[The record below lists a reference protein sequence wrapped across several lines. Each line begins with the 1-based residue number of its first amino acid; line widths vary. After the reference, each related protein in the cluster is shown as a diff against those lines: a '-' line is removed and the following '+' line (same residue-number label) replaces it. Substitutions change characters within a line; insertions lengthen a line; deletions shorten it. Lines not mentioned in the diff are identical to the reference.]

1 MNVLRVEVDGSS
13 LSITLSRPEVHNALS
28 ADLIDALGAA
38 FRDAARRPGIRYV
51 VLSGEGPSFCA
62 GADLHWMRSTVH
74 ASLEDNRRDAARLA
88 EMLDA
93 VVGCPRPVVA
103 RVHGAVLGGG
113 MGLVAACDLAVAEPG
128 AVFGLTEVRL
138 GLVPAMIFPFLLRK
152 VSRSHLLWAALT
164 GERFPAHRAL
174 EMGLVNAVA
183 DDPDD
188 VVAGWAR
195 SLQAGGPEA
204 LAQVK
209 HLFDQVHRLS
219 PQEARE
225 FTVDLIARLRTGP
238 EGQEG
243 MRAFLERRRPSWMAT
258 HDSE

>member
-1 MNVLRVEVDGSS
+1 MLHVDVHGPR
-13 LSITLSRPEVHNALS
+13 LSITLSRPDVRNALS
-28 ADLIDALGAA
+28 ADLIDALAA
-38 FRDAARRPGIRYV
+38 TFREAGQRSGVRYV

-62 GADLHWMRSTVH
+62 GADLHWMRSMVD
-74 ASLEDNRRDAARLA
+74 ASLEENRRDAARLA

-93 VVGCPRPVVA
+93 VVQCPRPVIA

-113 MGLVAACDLAVAEPG
+113 VGLVAACDLAVAEPG

-152 VSRSHLLWAALT
+152 LSRPHLLWAALT
-164 GERFPAHRAL
+164 GDRFPAHRAL
-174 EMGLVNAVA
+174 EMGLVNAVSE
-183 DDPDD
+183 DSDG

-195 SLQAGGPEA
+195 DLEAGGPEA

-209 HLFDQVHRLS
+209 RLFNEVPPLG
-219 PQEARE
+219 PKEVRE
-225 FTVDLIARLRTGP
+225 FTVDLIARVRGGL

-243 MRAFLERRRPSWMAT
+243 MRAFLEKRKPSWNQTPRA
-258 HDSE
+258 E